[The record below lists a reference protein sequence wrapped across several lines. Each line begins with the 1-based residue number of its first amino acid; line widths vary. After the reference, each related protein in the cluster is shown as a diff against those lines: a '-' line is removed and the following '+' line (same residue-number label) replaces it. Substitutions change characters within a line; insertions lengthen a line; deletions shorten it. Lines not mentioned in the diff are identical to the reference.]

1 MNSDA
6 RERMHNK
13 LQAYLRDEET
23 LNLIIPTE
31 NMEDSD
37 EESSETLKKDIDAL
51 IEQA

>member
-13 LQAYLRDEET
+13 LQARLRNNET
-23 LNLIIPTE
+23 LNHIIPTE
-31 NMEDSD
+31 NIEDSY
-37 EESSETLKKDIDAL
+37 EVSSETLKKDFDAL